1 MRKIIK
7 FLKDWTL
14 IVAMLSGTVGYLA
27 FANIPLMEPLKPIT
41 MTLIEILTPTLI
53 FTQLLL
59 TFCKIEPRDLL
70 PKRWNLWLLMIQ
82 FSTCMAVG
90 LALIFLPINDAY
102 RGVWEGLMVTL
113 ICPTAT
119 AAAVITGKLGGN
131 PASLITY
138 TLLCNLLCAVVVP
151 LLFPLVELQ
160 EGMTFITAFLKILSK
175 VFPLLLVPFL
185 VAMLLRYCFPTIH
198 KALLKIHNL
207 SFYLWAVALTIVTAQ
222 TVRSLVNS
230 PYSIDIIALTALAGL
245 ISCLFQFFVGRRIGA
260 RYGERISAGQ
270 SIGQK
275 NTVLAIWMSYTYLN
289 PISSI
294 APGSYVVWQ
303 NIINTWQLWRQRR
316 A

>member
-14 IVAMLSGTVGYLA
+14 IVAMLSGTIGYLVL
-27 FANIPLMEPLKPIT
+27 ANIPLMEPLKPIT
-41 MTLIEILTPTLI
+41 MTLIEFLTPTLI

-82 FSTCMAVG
+82 FFTCVAVG
-90 LALIFLPINDAY
+90 LALIFLPINEAY

-160 EGMTFITAFLKILSK
+160 EGMTFIAAFLKILSK

-185 VAMLLRYCFPTIH
+185 VAMLLRYCFSTIH

-316 A
+316 K

>member
-14 IVAMLSGTVGYLA
+14 IVAMLSGTIGYLV

-41 MTLIEILTPTLI
+41 MTLIEFLTPTLI

-82 FSTCMAVG
+82 FFTCVAVG
-90 LALIFLPINDAY
+90 LALIFLPINEAY

-160 EGMTFITAFLKILSK
+160 EGMTFIAAFLKILSK

-316 A
+316 K

>member
-82 FSTCMAVG
+82 FFTCMAVG

-160 EGMTFITAFLKILSK
+160 EGMTFIIAFLKILSK

-185 VAMLLRYCFPTIH
+185 LAMLLRYCLPTIH

-230 PYSIDIIALTALAGL
+230 PYTIDIIALTALAGL

-289 PISSI
+289 PIASI

-303 NIINTWQLWRQRR
+303 NIINTWQLWRQRIT
-316 A
+316 